1 MRKDDMKLRPRQLLF
16 VITAPVLSIGLLG
29 GVVAE
34 QNKHLK
40 PRDVAPYH
48 ARAKEAIDAVPYSI
62 AGGLWTGKDEELP
75 PAAQTLLRPNAWI
88 NRTYRENDTSTSR
101 GLREVSLLIVQC
113 KDSNDMLGHY
123 PPICYPNSG
132 KTQISATPRHW
143 QVGELTIP
151 GTEYRFSSRAQGHD
165 IITTVYSF
173 LIVPNHG
180 IAATMKDVE
189 STAEDYQ
196 ERYFG
201 AAQFQVVFEAAAGA
215 DRPGSE
221 RDEIFTT
228 LMTPN
233 ISLIK
238 TLTSGGLL

>member
-1 MRKDDMKLRPRQLLF
+1 MREDMKLRPRQLLF

-29 GVVAE
+29 AVVAE
-34 QNKHLK
+34 QNTHLK

-48 ARAKEAIDAVPYSI
+48 ARAKVAIEAVPYSI

-75 PAAQTLLRPNAWI
+75 QAAQTLLRPNAWI
-88 NRTYRENDTSTSR
+88 NRTYRENDTSAFSR
-101 GLREVSLLIVQC
+101 RSRAVSLLIVQC
-113 KDSNDMLGHY
+113 RDSNDMLGHY

-132 KTQISATPRHW
+132 KTQIYTAARQW
-143 QVGELTIP
+143 KVGDITIP
-151 GTEYRFSSRAQGHD
+151 GTEYRFSSRADGRD
-165 IITTVYSF
+165 TITTVYSF

-180 IAATMKDVE
+180 IAPTMKDVE
-189 STAEDYQ
+189 ATAEDYQ

-201 AAQFQVVFEAAAGA
+201 AAQFQVVFESAAGA
-215 DRPGSE
+215 DRPVSE

-238 TLTSGGLL
+238 TLTSGGLS